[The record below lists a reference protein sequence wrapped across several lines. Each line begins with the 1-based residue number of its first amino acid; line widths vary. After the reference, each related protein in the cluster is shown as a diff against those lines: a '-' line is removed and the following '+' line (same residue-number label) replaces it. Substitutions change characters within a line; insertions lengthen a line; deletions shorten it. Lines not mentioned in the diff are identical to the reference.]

1 LTLAI
6 ISALMVEVGGYTYAI
21 PAGSVAESL
30 KFRPEEVNRIGGR
43 ETLRLRD
50 RIVPLFRLAQLFGHE
65 GRGLLDHSYAVVL
78 GRGDKRL
85 GLAVDR
91 LLGQQEVVI
100 KALDPIVSAAGLG
113 LAGATIMGDGR
124 VVLILDVAAFFGD
137 RRLLGA
143 RPGAVA

>member
-1 LTLAI
+1 MREGRVVLADGNQYFNRPGPR
-6 ISALMVEVGGYTYAI
+6 LV
-21 PAGSVAESL
+21 ESL
-30 KFRPEEVNRIGGR
+30 EILAEILHPEAF
-43 ETLRLRD
+43 D
-50 RIVPLFRLAQLFGHE
+50 FGHE
-65 GRGLLDHSYAVVL
+65 GRGLHDLSYAVVL
-78 GRGDKRL
+78 GRGEKRL

-124 VVLILDVAAFFGD
+124 VVLILDVAGFFGD